1 MMDKIILLIVGFE
14 TKVLMNAPLGKYAKS
29 IGGILYGYSKEIL
42 DRDAHIHCNFM
53 VFSIL

>member
-1 MMDKIILLIVGFE
+1 MDKIILLIVGFE
-14 TKVLMNAPLGKYAKS
+14 TKVLMNAPLGKYTKS
-29 IGGILYGYSKEIL
+29 IGILYGYPKEIL